1 MTIWSPQLD
10 LFPGPR
16 YRALVE
22 ALAQDVADGRLAAGT
37 RLPPQRDLA
46 YRLGVTVG
54 TVSRAYALAAERGL
68 VNGEVGRGTFVRIPT
83 RSTGR
88 ANPVCDGGD
97 DMIKLTVNAP
107 PDASYGAV
115 IAERLAE
122 IAARPAATADLWTYT
137 PKQGFPEHRAAA
149 ARWIAGVGL
158 DAAPD
163 QTIITGG
170 AQQAI
175 AVAFAALTRPG
186 DAALSEALTYAGVC
200 HVAERCGVRLDGVAI
215 DEEGVLPDA
224 LDAACRAGGARLV
237 FVTPTAH
244 NPSTATM
251 SLGRRE
257 AIVALARRHD
267 LIVIED
273 DVYGRLPEQRPPPIA
288 ALAPERTVYISS
300 GSKSV
305 APGLRVGILLSPP
318 HLLEPIAHAQH
329 DLFLTCPPLMA
340 ELFARL
346 VTDGTAERLAA
357 RQRLEATVRQRIA
370 REVLGDRR
378 YRAQPTSYHL
388 WLPLPAPWRT
398 TEFVAAVAE
407 RGVAIDPGTA
417 FAVDRARAPHAV
429 RVSLS
434 AAAGH
439 DRLRR
444 GLQILAETLDQ
455 TPARRREVI

>member
-1 MTIWSPQLD
+1 MTMWSPQLD
-10 LFPGPR
+10 AFPGPR

-22 ALAQDVADGRLAAGT
+22 ALAQDVAEGRLAAGV

-54 TVSRAYALAAERGL
+54 TVSRAYGLAAERGL

-83 RSTGR
+83 RSVAR

-97 DMIKLTVNAP
+97 EMIKLTVNAP
-107 PDASYGAV
+107 PDSSYGAV

-122 IAARPAATADLWTYT
+122 MAARPATIADLWTYT
-137 PKQGFPEHRAAA
+137 PKAGFPEHRAAA

-158 DAAPD
+158 EASPD

-175 AVAFAALTRPG
+175 AVAFAAFTRPG
-186 DAALSEALTYAGVC
+186 DVALAEGLTYAGVC
-200 HVAERCGVRLDGVAI
+200 HVAERCGIRLDGVAM
-215 DEEGVLPDA
+215 DEEGLLPDA
-224 LDAACRAGGARLV
+224 LDAACRANGTRLL
-237 FVTPTAH
+237 FVTPTMH
-244 NPSTATM
+244 NPTAATM
-251 SLGRRE
+251 SLARRE
-257 AIVALARRHD
+257 AIATLAARHD

-318 HLLEPIAHAQH
+318 HLLEPIVHAQH

-346 VTDGTAERLAA
+346 VSDGTAERLAA
-357 RQRLEATVRQRIA
+357 RQRAEAAVRQRLA
-370 REVLGDRR
+370 REILRDRP
-378 YRAQPTSYHL
+378 YRSQATSYHL

-398 TEFVAAVAE
+398 TEFAAALRE
-407 RGVAIDPGTA
+407 RGVTVDPGTA

-444 GLQILAETLDQ
+444 GLQILAETLDA
-455 TPARRREVI
+455 TPERRREVI